1 MRGIKIS
8 ALPVTVMAHLIAI
21 TTTTL
26 LLVWLLKLRGGLSWS
41 IHPVPTKAFN
51 VHPLVMV
58 IGFIILSGEG
68 IMAYKTVRGQRRTV
82 RKVTHLILHSVA
94 FVSAVFGLIVVF
106 RYKHLIHSPHMIT
119 LHSWLGIIT
128 VSSFAL
134 QFVLGVGFYMF
145 KGAKMPAKASYL
157 PWHVF
162 AGGIIFLAGIG
173 TALTGIVQQ
182 FGILGLGRN
191 QEGLVV
197 NFIGLLLVLYA
208 IAVGL
213 TVLLPY
219 EK

>member
-1 MRGIKIS
+1 
-8 ALPVTVMAHLIAI
+8 
-21 TTTTL
+21 
-26 LLVWLLKLRGGLSWS
+26 
-41 IHPVPTKAFN
+41 
-51 VHPLVMV
+51 MV